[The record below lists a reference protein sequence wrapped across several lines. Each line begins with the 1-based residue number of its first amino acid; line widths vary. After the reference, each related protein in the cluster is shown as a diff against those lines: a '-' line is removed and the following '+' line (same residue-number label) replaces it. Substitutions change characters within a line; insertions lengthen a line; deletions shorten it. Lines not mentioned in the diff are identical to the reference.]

1 MTQSKKYR
9 SRTEIIYN
17 ILQTVR
23 SEVKTKIMY
32 DSFLSYYQVKE
43 YLTILV
49 DYGLLQYNSDIQK
62 FRITEKGIKFL
73 ELCDQIDC
81 FKEEQHPQ
89 IL

>member
-73 ELCDQIDC
+73 ELCD
-81 FKEEQHPQ
+81 
-89 IL
+89 